1 MLAAVRAGNR
11 FLMGTNA
18 FRLPASSSRCIHMAP
33 KLPMGEHAG
42 FTFAH
47 SYRCYSAGSG
57 IREITTEEDLQGVIK
72 ASPLV
77 AIDFYASWCG
87 PCQMIAPVFKRLSEE
102 FPNIAF
108 IKADSD
114 KAGPLAHKFGVSSIP
129 HFVFLKDGKEVSNL
143 IGANKNELK
152 AKLES
157 LK

>member
-1 MLAAVRAGNR
+1 
-11 FLMGTNA
+11 MG
-18 FRLPASSSRCIHMAP
+18 
-33 KLPMGEHAG
+33 KHAG
-42 FTFAH
+42 FALAQ
-47 SYRCYSAGSG
+47 SYRYYSAGSG
-57 IREITTEEDLQGVIK
+57 IREITTEEDLQGVMK
-72 ASPLV
+72 SSPLV

-108 IKADSD
+108 LKADSD